1 MQLLPAAG
9 RLSTSPQMMSPAGR
23 RAMMTA
29 INLFQV
35 VASGNDARFLINTI
49 FLLFFS
55 FLVYVPLSAMQQMPI
70 PELVLSENS

>member
-49 FLLFFS
+49 FLLFS
-55 FLVYVPLSAMQQMPI
+55 FLVCAAQCMQQMPI
-70 PELVLSENS
+70 PELVLSENF